1 MPGRQAGFRRTVL
14 GSQIRYV
21 QRGVEGDKSQTL
33 ERLEPMEDFL
43 DASFEMRP
51 NRRREVSREYVV
63 LEKATS

>member
-1 MPGRQAGFRRTVL
+1 M

-51 NRRREVSREYVV
+51 NKRREVSREYVV